1 LTTVQAWHTEVM
13 AWVATVWDR
22 SAPLDD
28 HRSIV
33 SLSRGA
39 VLSFKAQGEE
49 AGGLI
54 MRSLQQGFRW
64 RKQVS
69 SGEISV
75 DEVGGGSGTAL
86 TELNLRPP
94 RSR

>member
-1 LTTVQAWHTEVM
+1 
-13 AWVATVWDR
+13 
-22 SAPLDD
+22 
-28 HRSIV
+28 
-33 SLSRGA
+33 
-39 VLSFKAQGEE
+39 
-49 AGGLI
+49 